1 MRNFTRLA
9 ACLVFLAS
17 AAAHQAHA
25 AYPERPI
32 RWIVGF
38 PAGGSNDLVA
48 RLLGEALSARLG
60 QPIIVENRPGG
71 SNNVATAAVINSAP
85 DGYTWYFVNAANFIN
100 ASLFTNL
107 PFDFLKDMA
116 PVAAIMRV
124 PNVMD
129 VSPAI
134 PVNTVAEFIAYAK
147 ANPGKLN
154 MASSGVGTSIH
165 LAGEMFKTLAGLD
178 MVHIPYK
185 GTPPAMTDL
194 VANHVQVIFDN
205 LPSSISL
212 IREKRVRGLAVTTA
226 QRSPIMPDLPT
237 VAETVPGYES
247 SSLFGIGVARG
258 TPREIIDR
266 LNREMNA
273 VLADMAVRSR
283 LVDMGGI
290 LAGGSA
296 DDFQKM
302 SVCGG
307 REMARCR
314 QVLRCQ
320 GRMTMQAV

>member
-1 MRNFTRLA
+1 MSVVGRVF
-9 ACLVFLAS
+9 ACLAMIVSVLLCQDA
-17 AAAHQAHA
+17 QA

-48 RLLGEALSARLG
+48 RVVGEALAARLG
-60 QPIIVENRPGG
+60 QPVIVENRPGG

-100 ASLFTNL
+100 ASLFSNL
-107 PFDFLKDMA
+107 PFDFLRDMA

-129 VSPAI
+129 VSTSI
-134 PVNTVAEFIAYAK
+134 PVTTVAEFVAYAK

-165 LAGEMFKTLAGLD
+165 LAGEMFKAMAGVD

-194 VANHVQVIFDN
+194 IAGHVQVIFDN
-205 LPSSISL
+205 LPSSIPL
-212 IREKRVRGLAVTTA
+212 IRDKKVRGLAVTTL
-226 QRSPIMPDLPT
+226 QRSPIMPELPT
-237 VAETVPGYES
+237 VAEGLPGYES

-258 TPREIIDR
+258 TPREIVDK
-266 LNREMNA
+266 LNQEVNA
-273 VLADMAVRSR
+273 VLADPAIRSR
-283 LVDMGGI
+283 LIEMGGI
-290 LAGGSA
+290 LAAGSP
-296 DDFQKM
+296 DDFRKM
-302 SVCGG
+302 SIDEVEKW
-307 REMARCR
+307 RMA
-314 QVLRCQ
+314 VKSS
-320 GRMTMQAV
+320 GAKAE

>member
-1 MRNFTRLA
+1 MRSLARLFACFTLLACLA
-9 ACLVFLAS
+9 AGN
-17 AAAHQAHA
+17 AAQA

-48 RLLGEALSARLG
+48 RLVGEALSARLG
-60 QPIIVENRPGG
+60 QPVIVEDRPGG
-71 SNNVATAAVINSAP
+71 SNNVGTAAVINSPP

-129 VSPAI
+129 IAPSIPAT
-134 PVNTVAEFIAYAK
+134 TVAEFIAYAK

-165 LAGEMFKTLAGLD
+165 LAGEMFKTLTGVD

-194 VANHVQVIFDN
+194 IAGHVQVIFDN
-205 LPSSISL
+205 LPSSVSL
-212 IREKRVRGLAVTTA
+212 IREKKVRGLAVTTA

-258 TPREIIDR
+258 TPQDVVDR
-266 LNREMNA
+266 INREVNA
-273 VLADMAVRSR
+273 VLNDPGVRGR
-283 LVDMGGI
+283 LVEMGGI
-290 LAGGSA
+290 VAGGSA
-296 DDFQKM
+296 EDFRKM
-302 SVCGG
+302 SVEEVEKW
-307 REMARCR
+307 RA
-314 QVLRCQ
+314 
-320 GRMTMQAV
+320 AVKSSGAKVE

>member
-1 MRNFTRLA
+1 MLAFTRLA
-9 ACLVFLAS
+9 ACLALLACV
-17 AAAHQAHA
+17 AAGHKAHA
-25 AYPERPI
+25 SYPERPI

-48 RLLGEALSARLG
+48 RLVGEALSARLG

-71 SNNVATAAVINSAP
+71 SNNVATAAVINSSP

-129 VSPAI
+129 ISPSI
-134 PVNTVAEFIAYAK
+134 PANTVAEFIAYAK

-165 LAGEMFKTLAGLD
+165 LAGEMFKTMAGLD

-194 VANHVQVIFDN
+194 IANHVQVIFDN
-205 LPSSISL
+205 LPSSVSL
-212 IREKRVRGLAVTTA
+212 IREKKVRGLAVTTT
-226 QRSPIMPDLPT
+226 QRSPVMPDLPA

-266 LNREMNA
+266 LNRDVNA
-273 VLADMAVRSR
+273 VLADPAVRGR
-283 LVDMGGI
+283 LVEMGGI
-290 LAGGSA
+290 MASGSA

-302 SVCGG
+302 SVEEVEKW
-307 REMARCR
+307 RA
-314 QVLRCQ
+314 
-320 GRMTMQAV
+320 AVKSSGAKVE